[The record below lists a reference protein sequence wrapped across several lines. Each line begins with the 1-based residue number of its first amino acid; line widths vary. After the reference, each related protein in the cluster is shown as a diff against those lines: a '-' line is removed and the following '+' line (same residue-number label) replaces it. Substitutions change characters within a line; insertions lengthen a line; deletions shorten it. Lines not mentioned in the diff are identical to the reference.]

1 MMRTIESKL
10 RLGAFRVVW
19 SGERVLISSPMIL
32 ASNLQSHTAVS
43 ASLTSAKCAR
53 TNRVSFLGKLPQSLT
68 NIT

>member
-1 MMRTIESKL
+1 MVW
-10 RLGAFRVVW
+10 RVW
-19 SGERVLISSPMIL
+19 YGKEVLISSPMIL
-32 ASNLQSHTAVS
+32 AFDLQSDTAVS